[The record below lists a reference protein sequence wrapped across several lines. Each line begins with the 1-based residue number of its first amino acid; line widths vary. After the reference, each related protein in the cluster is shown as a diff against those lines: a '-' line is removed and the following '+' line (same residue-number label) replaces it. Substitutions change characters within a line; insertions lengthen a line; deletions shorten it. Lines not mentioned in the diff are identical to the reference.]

1 MIACVINLIETNKN
15 KLERANFD
23 KLYQEAYQRKL
34 KRHIQVVLAMQLDL
48 DFT

>member
-23 KLYQEAYQRKL
+23 KLYQEAY
-34 KRHIQVVLAMQLDL
+34 
-48 DFT
+48 